1 MDEGFLYCMSNVSM
15 PGLFKIGFTQRTPEE
30 RLREAN
36 KPDTWKAT
44 PFKIEFAK
52 KVFNA
57 KNKEKTLHRLLEQYA
72 DRIHPRREF
81 WKVSTEEISAFFDL
95 MDGEMWDPKKN
106 SDALVDSDKDSDED
120 DSEDEIPQEKEPRGC
135 RDMTKCFQNGQ
146 RIRHKIGINK
156 IWMGYYD
163 FETNKIHC
171 QGNSYDSLSGLAK
184 AHYRVEKPERKTN
197 TANGWRECECEV
209 DGKWVSTFCL

>member
-15 PGLFKIGFTQRTPEE
+15 PGLLKIGFTQRTPEE
-30 RLREAN
+30 RLRDAN
-36 KPDTWKAT
+36 ASDTFR
-44 PFKIEFAK
+44 PPMPYRIEFAK

-57 KNKEKTLHRLLEQYA
+57 KNKEKTLHRLLEQYT
-72 DRIHPRREF
+72 DRPNLRREF
-81 WKVSTEEISAFFDL
+81 FKVSTEEVSAFFDL

-106 SDALVDSDKDSDED
+106 GEALVDSDKDTDED
-120 DSEDEIPQEKEPRGC
+120 DSDDDIPQEKEARGC

-156 IWMGYYD
+156 IWIGNYD
-163 FETNKIHC
+163 STVNKIFC

-184 AHYRVEKPERKTN
+184 AHYRVEKPERKT
-197 TANGWRECECEV
+197 ANGWLECECEV
-209 DGKWVSTFCL
+209 DGIWVSTFCL